1 MIASG
6 DIFTLVNVDE
16 VGIHTAHVGPF
27 VLKSTF
33 MPVYRV
39 SGAELRMAAL
49 VGGARFQLAGR
60 AVDAA
65 AVEQLPSQERA
76 RAVELGRV
84 LVALNRGN
92 TGVDGLDVIMPSGD
106 SDEMKAGSLGTVL
119 DAGSDQVPLADFEP
133 ARLVCELPPA
143 DRTGLG
149 SLARHAAECRRRN
162 VGVALRGF
170 AGTQAAMEA
179 VRAIRPEIV
188 AIDIRWFRQ
197 VVAMAQAARLL
208 TPLFGSL
215 RSMGARVHVGGL
227 DNSSLVGA
235 AMTAGADLLSGSALA
250 GPLLAGAYLK
260 PMSIPTED
268 FRRAADNIVPL
279 FG

>member
-1 MIASG
+1 MIASE
-6 DIFTLVNVDE
+6 DIFALVNVDE

-33 MPVYRV
+33 LPVYENE
-39 SGAELRMAAL
+39 GDELRMAAL

-65 AVEQLPSQERA
+65 AVEQLPSQERE

-106 SDEMKAGSLGTVL
+106 GDEMKAGPLGAVL
-119 DAGSDQVPLADFEP
+119 DAGYSQIACADFDP
-133 ARLVCELPPA
+133 ARLVCELPSA

-149 SLARHAAECRRRN
+149 SLARNAAECRRRN

-170 AGTQAAMEA
+170 AGTQAAIEA

-188 AIDIRWFRQ
+188 AIDPRWFRQ
-197 VVAMAQAARLL
+197 VAAMTQSARLL
-208 TPLFGSL
+208 PPLFGSL
-215 RSMGARVHVGGL
+215 RTMGAQVHVGGL
-227 DNSSLVGA
+227 DNPSLVSA

-250 GPLLAGAYLK
+250 GPVLAGAFLK
-260 PMSIPTED
+260 PMSILAED

>member
-1 MIASG
+1 MIASE
-6 DIFTLVNVDE
+6 DIFTFVNVDE

-27 VLKSTF
+27 VLKTTF
-33 MPVYRV
+33 LPVYRL
-39 SGAELRMAAL
+39 SGDELQMAAL

-65 AVEQLPSQERA
+65 TVEQLPQAERA

-92 TGVDGLDVIMPSGD
+92 TGIDGLDVIMPSGD
-106 SDEMKAGSLGTVL
+106 SEEMKAGPLGAVL
-119 DAGSDQVPLADFEP
+119 DAGNDQVPWADFEP

-170 AGTQAAMEA
+170 AGTQAAMDA

-208 TPLFGSL
+208 APLFGSL

-227 DNSSLVGA
+227 DNPSLVSA

-250 GPLLAGAYLK
+250 GPLLAGAHLK
-260 PMSIPTED
+260 PTSIPAQT
-268 FRRAADNIVPL
+268 FRRGADNIVPL